1 MELNNRR
8 STQPAASH
16 ARSASRVPLVLLA
29 ATCGAEPGGVQN
41 QQQSGIIQIYYGII
55 VNVYI
60 CDNNDENDPEP
71 IQLYL
76 ADGRNNPR
84 AIEFSKTVQLTK
96 VSLKH
101 PNYLVIRT

>member
-1 MELNNRR
+1 M
-8 STQPAASH
+8 
-16 ARSASRVPLVLLA
+16 VYKIDYVFLLR
-29 ATCGAEPGGVQN
+29 QN